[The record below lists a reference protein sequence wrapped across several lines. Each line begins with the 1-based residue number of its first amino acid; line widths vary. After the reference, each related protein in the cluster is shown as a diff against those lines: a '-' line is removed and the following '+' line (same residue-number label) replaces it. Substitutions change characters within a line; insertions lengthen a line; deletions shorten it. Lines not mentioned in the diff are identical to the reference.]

1 MTDRRHRNAP
11 ARRHGRP
18 RQITP
23 RTHWLLLSV
32 LTVTLSTALL
42 LQGYTHHMFGI
53 TSDAVAGARGRSE
66 AVPRQV
72 AHGGPVIADAATSAH
87 TARLKD
93 RTIALTFDDGPDPVW
108 TPRILD
114 VLRRNHVHATFFV
127 VGTQVVAHPEL
138 VRRIV
143 AAGHQIGIHTFTHPD
158 LARLAPW
165 QRSLELRE
173 TQLAVAGAAGVTTAL
188 LRPPYSSKND
198 ALDDADWSVLRQAD
212 TAGYVTALS
221 TQDAGDWQRPGTGRI
236 LARATPHGH
245 TGQIVL
251 MHDGGGDRAQ
261 TVAALGALVPRLK
274 AHGFRFATVG
284 ASVGMAGPVRSAGL
298 GDHLQGLALIKVLR
312 AGDRVVWLLG
322 VLMYAAGAISVLRA
336 AVVLIAARRHRRLR
350 SGRRGRSWGPAVTEP
365 VSVIVPAYNESAG
378 IEAAVRSL
386 LASDHPVE
394 IIVVDDG
401 STDGTADLVESLHLP
416 GVRVIRQQNAGKPAA
431 LNTGLAAASCE
442 LVVMVDGDTVFEPDT
457 VRTLVQ
463 PFADPRV
470 GAVSGNAKVVNRGG
484 LLGRWQHIEYVV
496 GFNLDR
502 RLFDLAE
509 CMPTVPGAVGAF
521 RRRALLALGGVSDVT
536 LAEDTDLTMALCRAG
551 WRVVYEEGAVAWTEA
566 PASLNALW
574 RQRYRWCYGTLQ
586 AMWKHRGALV
596 QGGPAGKLGR
606 RGLVYLLLFQV
617 LLPLLAPV
625 VDIFALY
632 GLLFL
637 DPVRI
642 VGLWLAF
649 LLLQLL
655 MGGYA
660 FRLDGERP
668 GPLWSLPLQQFVYRQ
683 LMYLVVIQSVFTAV
697 SGSRLRWQRMERYG
711 SLQVPAGTQAPGH
724 DLPPRGPGSPHPA
737 PHDGSPQQAPYGP
750 GPRPAPPEAFPE
762 PQPYDPFQHPEPY
775 GPWHQPE
782 PYGPHRRP
790 ARHDGLPQSPPPN
803 GVR

>member
-1 MTDRRHRNAP
+1 MIQGPDVTDRRHRNAP
-11 ARRHGRP
+11 VRRHGRT
-18 RQITP
+18 RRITP
-23 RTHWLLLSV
+23 RAHWLLLSV
-32 LTVTLSTALL
+32 LVVTLSTALL
-42 LQGYTHHMFGI
+42 LQGYTHHTFKI
-53 TSDAVAGARGRSE
+53 TSDAVTGARGRHE
-66 AVPRQV
+66 EVPGRV
-72 AHGGPVIADAATSAH
+72 THGGPVIADAATSAH
-87 TARLKD
+87 TARVKD
-93 RTIALTFDDGPDPVW
+93 RTLALTFDDGPDPVW

-143 AAGHQIGIHTFTHPD
+143 AEGHQIGIHTFTHAD

-188 LRPPYSSKND
+188 LRPPYSSEND

-212 TAGYVTALS
+212 AAGYVTVLS
-221 TQDAGDWQRPGTGRI
+221 TRDAEDWQRPGVHRV
-236 LARATPHGH
+236 LAHATPHGH
-245 TGQIVL
+245 AGQIVL
-251 MHDGGGDRAQ
+251 MHDGGGDRSQ
-261 TVAALGALVPRLK
+261 TVAALGALIPRLK
-274 AHGFRFATVG
+274 AQGFRFATVG
-284 ASVGMAGPVRSAGL
+284 ASVGMAAPVRPAGP
-298 GDHLQGLALIKVLR
+298 GDHLQGMALIGLLQG
-312 AGDRVVWLLG
+312 GDWTVWMLG

-350 SGRRGRSWGPAVTEP
+350 TGPRGRPWGPPVTEP

-442 LVVMVDGDTVFEPDT
+442 LVVMVDGDTVFASDT
-457 VRTLVQ
+457 VRTIVQ

-596 QGGPAGKLGR
+596 QRGAAGKLGR
-606 RGLVYLLLFQV
+606 RGLGYLLLFQV

-642 VGLWLAF
+642 IGLWLAF

-655 MGGYA
+655 MGRYA
-660 FRLDGERP
+660 FHLDGERP

-711 SLQVPAGTQAPGH
+711 SLRAPAGAEPPGH
-724 DLPPRGPGSPHPA
+724 GLPAQDPASARSAPFDALPQPA
-737 PHDGSPQQAPYGP
+737 PYEAVPQ
-750 GPRPAPPEAFPE
+750 PA
-762 PQPYDPFQHPEPY
+762 PYDPF
-775 GPWHQPE
+775 HQPE
-782 PYGPHRRP
+782 LYADFHRP
-790 ARHDGLPQSPPPN
+790 APYDRLHRAEPHDAPPQPPPHN
-803 GVR
+803 GYR